1 MWTLARGKPARLTVT
16 LLHGVVL
23 AQSAFEHSAN
33 YQRSSRLVASSR
45 SMTLTNDSHPDRIM
59 GSQPSASRPCHVGG
73 FSHLSAGSQPRLR
86 LVPLTLQPPAI
97 TDRSVRRK
105 PDNLYSRRRQ
115 IFGVRLQSRYGAL
128 WPVITLRYRSAES
141 SAEWFCPD
149 LAAMRQQ
156 RCGGA
161 GWRPLHT
168 EPPGAGVVAAK
179 SPGLWRPC
187 GQRGYRPAGRRRADE
202 VRR

>member
-59 GSQPSASRPCHVGG
+59 GSQPSASQPCHVDG

-97 TDRSVRRK
+97 TDGSVRRK

-115 IFGVRLQSRYGAL
+115 ILSVNRAQWGVSRGTGVIGHGQRVGVREGL
-128 WPVITLRYRSAES
+128 E
-141 SAEWFCPD
+141 
-149 LAAMRQQ
+149 
-156 RCGGA
+156 
-161 GWRPLHT
+161 PLC
-168 EPPGAGVVAAK
+168 
-179 SPGLWRPC
+179 L
-187 GQRGYRPAGRRRADE
+187 
-202 VRR
+202 

>member
-97 TDRSVRRK
+97 TDGSVRRK

-128 WPVITLRYRSAES
+128 WPVITLRY
-141 SAEWFCPD
+141 
-149 LAAMRQQ
+149 
-156 RCGGA
+156 
-161 GWRPLHT
+161 
-168 EPPGAGVVAAK
+168 
-179 SPGLWRPC
+179 
-187 GQRGYRPAGRRRADE
+187 
-202 VRR
+202 